1 MKEILIF
8 AGTTEGRR
16 LSEIL
21 SSKKI
26 KHTLCVATKYGEE
39 VLESTPFL
47 TVNCDRMDE
56 AAMREFLLKGE
67 FAAVF
72 DATHPYAKEVTANIK
87 EACKETNIPYYR
99 IKRKTDAKETSNVC
113 FFYDVKEC
121 AKALCDVE
129 GNILLTTGSKEL
141 KEFATDELKDRIYAR
156 VIPGE
161 ESIKACEECG
171 IKGRHVIAMQG
182 PFSCKLNEA
191 LIDEFNISVI
201 VSKQSGAAG
210 GFDEKIEAAVNKNI
224 AAFVIGCED
233 EEGISI
239 KEACAEIE
247 KITGTDINL
256 KKSINISLAGIG
268 PGAKSAFTHEVT
280 EAVNNADI
288 LMGAERMLENIRH
301 SAKVYPYYKASEIIP
316 FIESLISDENLKDET
331 NIAILFS
338 GDASFY
344 SGATSLYRELLS
356 FKEKSD
362 IDMKIEILPG
372 ISSFSYMCSK
382 LGLSAQ
388 DVNIISLHGKEV
400 KNLALRIKPYEK
412 TFMLLSGVKDVN
424 RVGKCLLE
432 AELNCDIYLGYRLS
446 YEDERINK
454 LSAKDCE
461 ELNVE
466 GLYSCVI
473 INHDACGKAVAPGM
487 ADDEFIRGKV
497 PMSKEEVREVS
508 ICKLGLKNDSILYDI
523 GSGTGSIAV
532 ECALLSN
539 DITVYAIE
547 CKDEAL
553 ELIDANKKKFLLENI
568 EVVKALA
575 PEGLKDLK
583 KATHAFIGGSKG
595 NLKEIL
601 LTLKEINPEMRVVI
615 NAISL
620 ETIGELSFILKEFE
634 GAKADIVQLQVS
646 KSDEVGSYH
655 LMKAQNP
662 VYICTVEFR

>member
-8 AGTTEGRR
+8 AGTTEGRM

-21 SSKKI
+21 SKEKI
-26 KHTLCVATKYGEE
+26 KHTICVATKYGEE
-39 VLESTPFL
+39 VLESTPYL

-56 AAMREFLLKGE
+56 AAMREFLSKGN
-67 FAAVF
+67 FSAVF

-87 EACKETNIPYYR
+87 EA
-99 IKRKTDAKETSNVC
+99 AKETSVPYYRVKRNTCVRETSNIR
-113 FFYDVKEC
+113 FFSDVKEC
-121 AKALCDVE
+121 AKALCDTE
-129 GNILLTTGSKEL
+129 GNILLTTGSKDL
-141 KEFATDELKDRIYAR
+141 KEFVAEVPAERIYAR
-156 VIPGE
+156 VIPGA
-161 ESIKACEECG
+161 ESIAICDECG

-182 PFSCKLNEA
+182 PFSLELNEA

-233 EEGISI
+233 EEGISL
-239 KEACAEIE
+239 KEACAEIG
-247 KITGTDINL
+247 KITGTEINL
-256 KKSINISLAGIG
+256 KKTINISLAGIG
-268 PGAKSAFTHEVT
+268 PGGKQAFTHEVT

-301 SAKVYPYYKASEIIP
+301 SAKVYPYYRASEIIP
-316 FIESLISDENLKDET
+316 FIESLCDAEDLKEET
-331 NIAILFS
+331 DIAILFS

-344 SGATSLYRELLS
+344 SGAMSLYRELVS
-356 FKEKSD
+356 FMRKTDVDVK
-362 IDMKIEILPG
+362 IDILPG
-372 ISSFSYMCSK
+372 ISSLSYMCAK
-382 LGLSAQ
+382 LGISAQ
-388 DVNIISLHGKEV
+388 DVNILSLHGKEV
-400 KNLALRIKPYEK
+400 TNLALRIKPYEK

-424 RVGKCLLE
+424 RVGKCIKE
-432 AELNCDIYLGYRLS
+432 ANLDCDIYLGYRLS
-446 YEDERINK
+446 YEDEEIKK
-454 LSAKDCE
+454 LNATECE
-461 ELNVE
+461 ELSKE

-473 INHDACGKAVAPGM
+473 INNAADGKAVAPGM

-497 PMSKEEVREVS
+497 PMSKEEIREVS
-508 ICKLGLKNDSILYDI
+508 ICKLGLKNDSVLYDI
-523 GSGTGSIAV
+523 GSGTGSVAV

-539 DITVYAIE
+539 DIKVYAIE

-553 ELIDANKKKFLLENI
+553 ELIEANKRKFMLDNI
-568 EVVKALA
+568 EIVKAMA

-595 NLKEIL
+595 NLKEIMQ
-601 LTLKEINPEMRVVI
+601 TLKEINPDMKVVI

-620 ETIGELSFILKEFE
+620 ETIGELSIILKEF